1 MVRRFAIVI
10 ALLFAVDLWAG
21 EPWKEKL
28 YKDWNEKDVRKILNE
43 SPWSKRI
50 EVERNERTH
59 AGLESPE
66 DTSTA
71 SEAAG
76 ESGEEEAGRGTEQE
90 EKETKKNGINFVIR
104 WGSSRTMREAWV
116 RGQVLQKRIS
126 EVDTEKSLP
135 PAPGDYEL
143 LLVGP
148 DMTLFEKTDE
158 ATLKEK
164 SYLLAKKSKQGINP
178 SKVEFARTSDGKRI
192 KGIIFH
198 FPKRTPGGEPIFA
211 ADEKELKFLAPV
223 GAVEIK
229 ASFDLQKM
237 VDKAGTDL

>member
-1 MVRRFAIVI
+1 MVRRLVIVF
-10 ALLFAVDLWAG
+10 ALLLAVDLWASD
-21 EPWKEKL
+21 PWREKS
-28 YKDWNEKDVRKILNE
+28 YKNWDEKDVRKILNE

-50 EVERNERTH
+50 EVGGHERTRV
-59 AGLESPE
+59 GLESPE

-71 SEAAG
+71 SEAGG
-76 ESGEEEAGRGTEQE
+76 ESGEEEGGRGAEQ

-104 WGSSRTMREAWV
+104 WGSSRTMRAAWV
-116 RGQVLQKRIS
+116 RSQVLQKRIS

-135 PAPGDYEL
+135 PVPGDYEL

-148 DMTLFEKTDE
+148 DMTLFEKADE

-164 SYLLAKKSKQGINP
+164 SYLLAKKSKQRINP
-178 SKVEFARTSDGKRI
+178 SKVEFARAPDGKRI

-198 FPKRTPGGEPIFA
+198 FPKKTPAGKPIFPA
-211 ADEKELKFLAPV
+211 NEKELEFLAPV

-237 VDKAGTDL
+237 VDKEGTDL